1 MQKFE
6 AENGNV
12 IYGDLQCK
20 DSKIE
25 FMGKNNILFL
35 SEKANLRNAQIT
47 FVGSNALVFIGKS
60 CFRGRIMIFTN
71 CVCYIGNALGQS
83 ASDMFLNITS
93 ESYCI
98 IGDDCLFSWGVVL
111 ESSDHHPIFD
121 FKTHQCLNPSKS
133 IYLGDHI
140 WVGQEVGFLKG
151 CFIAS
156 GSV

>member
-47 FVGSNALVFIGKS
+47 FVGSDALVFIGKS
-60 CFRGRIMIFTN
+60 CFRGRIMIFQIA
-71 CVCYIGNALGQS
+71 CAILG
-83 ASDMFLNITS
+83 M
-93 ESYCI
+93 
-98 IGDDCLFSWGVVL
+98 
-111 ESSDHHPIFD
+111 P
-121 FKTHQCLNPSKS
+121 
-133 IYLGDHI
+133 
-140 WVGQEVGFLKG
+140 
-151 CFIAS
+151 
-156 GSV
+156 